1 MSEIDVG
8 DENATVQQ
16 PSRSATYV
24 PINPQLLRLAAQD
37 ESDGQSSRR
46 SSGPPS
52 YAALFPVSIDLSPFE
67 VLSVTDAPT
76 LHHGLEPLRSM
87 TTVHLVQQSH
97 PVQTFCGCDMPIQ
110 FSLTDRH
117 DTEMYRIREQDNFC
131 IRNCIPGACRV
142 RSKLYGKNDEPM
154 LNFVRKSP
162 FPAPFSRERLTVYFG
177 DDGDDLQRLG
187 TVQQVW
193 ALGRKRFRVLDAA
206 GTELARIS
214 GPRWNGCGCGRD
226 VKFEIGNQW
235 VEGATEVGSITR
247 HWSGL
252 LLEMTENYS
261 NYTVRFPR
269 DMDVTVKATLLG
281 AVYLIHV
288 GFFHNSM
295 KKYIDDKLADGGVV
309 FGEDECLKM
318 VYRV

>member
-1 MSEIDVG
+1 
-8 DENATVQQ
+8 
-16 PSRSATYV
+16 
-24 PINPQLLRLAAQD
+24 
-37 ESDGQSSRR
+37 
-46 SSGPPS
+46 
-52 YAALFPVSIDLSPFE
+52 
-67 VLSVTDAPT
+67 
-76 LHHGLEPLRSM
+76 M

-117 DTEMYRIREQDNFC
+117 DTEVYRIREQDNFC

-142 RSKLYGKNDEPM
+142 RSKLYGKNDELM
-154 LNFVRKSP
+154 LNFVRKCP

-193 ALGRKRFRVLDAA
+193 TLGRNRFRVLDAA
-206 GTELARIS
+206 GMELARIS

-226 VKFEIGNQW
+226 VKFEIGSQS
-235 VEGATEVGSITR
+235 VESPAEVGSITR

-252 LLEMTENYS
+252 LLETTENYS

-269 DMDVTVKATLLG
+269 DMDVTAKATLLG
-281 AVYLIHV
+281 AVYLIVSETNLISLYIVINPFYFNFQHV

-295 KKYIDDKLADGGVV
+295 KKYVVRGFWFIFIAAIVV
-309 FGEDECLKM
+309 FCILGFISKSELTDF
-318 VYRV
+318 V